1 MIAAETLLASLGAMS
16 VAKAQPSAATPLPK
30 NANVMSVTIR
40 GVLSVKGGAEHDQ
53 HGQDHAGDGR
63 DFPCGGE
70 GDSLAQEEVG
80 DESAQDAA
88 DETCKCGD
96 GCDEG
101 GLHDVQV
108 PAADEVDRKPG
119 DEEVGQG
126 VDGILRPA

>member
-30 NANVMSVTIR
+30 NASVMSVTIR
-40 GVLSVKGGAEHDQ
+40 GVLSVKGQ
-53 HGQDHAGDGR
+53 SMISIQDHAGDGR
-63 DFPCGGE
+63 EFPCGGE

-80 DESAQDAA
+80 DVSAQDAA
-88 DETCKCGD
+88 GETCKCGD